1 MNNTPII
8 GDSRLLA
15 HSLEPQKSVFSA
27 QRVLLN
33 KQKIEKMEE
42 IDTFNLRINFE
53 TGFLEFRD
61 FHNEIK
67 FISKLSKSFYEEK
80 YIIIY

>member
-33 KQKIEKMEE
+33 KQK